1 MPGLLS
7 MSVGPLGGG
16 KTTRAVWKAQ
26 YVKQRWPWVPVI
38 ANLPITGCIYVPD
51 IIRFLAVKLIKEGN
65 LPGGQRTYMLVIIDE
80 ANTQGFESRGSGFSP
95 GDTQLLQFARKLK
108 VDIELISQ
116 LLSMID
122 KRGQWLAHFY
132 ILCKAIMNDDE
143 VAHFEYKIYD
153 QALDYQKTEY
163 LEGKFCEKWVFP
175 AFNTYDIPNY
185 DEVALELPRRHK
197 INSTDLEDYDR
208 IVRNY
213 ADTNQVRP
221 QDWWFGNKWRNFW
234 DNVDYTSKVPVSA
247 LRNVNQ
253 EIAPIQPRTFP
264 SSNGKSASD
273 LLRG

>member
-1 MPGLLS
+1 M
-7 MSVGPLGGG
+7 
-16 KTTRAVWKAQ
+16 
-26 YVKQRWPWVPVI
+26 
-38 ANLPITGCIYVPD
+38 
-51 IIRFLAVKLIKEGN
+51 
-65 LPGGQRTYMLVIIDE
+65 
-80 ANTQGFESRGSGFSP
+80 
-95 GDTQLLQFARKLK
+95 
-108 VDIELISQ
+108 
-116 LLSMID
+116 
-122 KRGQWLAHFY
+122 
-132 ILCKAIMNDDE
+132 
-143 VAHFEYKIYD
+143 
-153 QALDYQKTEY
+153 
-163 LEGKFCEKWVFP
+163 EGKFCEKRVFP

-185 DEVALELPRRHK
+185 DEVALELTRRHK